1 MSDDNRACSID
12 WLLIPAPDLEKARRF
27 YAGVFNFEIT
37 DYSATFSVFKAANIS
52 GGLDSNLKPSVNN
65 LSFSI
70 TVDDIPLIL
79 DKINKFAGA
88 IIKGKYSLGNNLGF
102 CAQFADPNGNILELY
117 SVR

>member
-1 MSDDNRACSID
+1 MSGDKRACSID

-27 YAGVFNFEIT
+27 YAGVFNFDIT
-37 DYSATFSVFKAANIS
+37 DYSATYSVFKAANIS
-52 GGLDSNLKPSVNN
+52 GGLDSSLKPSVNS

-79 DKINKFAGA
+79 EKITKFAGS
-88 IIKGKYSLGNNLGF
+88 IVKDKYSLGNNLGF

-117 SVR
+117 SIN